1 MGKTADDLVDARGPR
16 FASLITAIV
25 LGIALV
31 GIYTWVFPVLVTLQ
45 ALVFLVGALLGVARQ
60 PYVAFYTVVIAPRLA
75 PAPRWQDPTAPRVAQ
90 GVALVLLVIGLAA
103 WLAGGLAVAA
113 VCVAAA
119 FVVALTLAL
128 TGYCIGCQGY
138 AVYQDLRGQ
147 ETTGS

>member
-1 MGKTADDLVDARGPR
+1 MARTADDLIDARGPR
-16 FASLITAIV
+16 FASVITAVV

-31 GIYTWVFPVLVTLQ
+31 GVYTPLFPVLVGLQ
-45 ALVFLVGALLGVARQ
+45 ALVFLVGAGLGVRRQ
-60 PYVAFYTVVIAPRLA
+60 PYVAFFTSVLGPRLA

-90 GVALVLLVIGLAA
+90 AIALVLLVVALVA
-103 WLAGGLAVAA
+103 WAFGGLTVAV

-138 AVYQDLRGQ
+138 AVYQDLKRA
-147 ETTGS
+147 SD